1 MSLITRR
8 NTLKTLGTLPVAAS
22 TVGLA
27 MPALAS
33 QPKKHVVQA
42 RGVKFA
48 PMFVYIEPGDEVQ
61 WENMPSHN
69 IETIDEMVPEGQEK
83 IYTELGAN
91 VFFPFTIEGIV
102 IYKCTPHWGNR
113 MGGCIVVGKPED
125 PVGIIDG
132 YMAVTEEVP
141 ETLPA
146 RGLLK
151 KLKADMEAN
160 GLV

>member
-1 MSLITRR
+1 MALITRR
-8 NTLKTLGTLPVAAS
+8 NALKTLGTLPIAAS
-22 TVGLA
+22 AIGLA

-48 PMFVYIEPGDEVQ
+48 PMFIYIEPGDEVH

-69 IETIDEMVPEGQEK
+69 IETIDEMVPDGHEK
-83 IYTELGAN
+83 IYTELGEN
-91 VFFPFTIEGIV
+91 YFTPFHLEGIV
-102 IYKCTPHWGNR
+102 VYKCTPHWGNR
-113 MGGCIVVGKPED
+113 MGGVIVVGNPED
-125 PVGIIDG
+125 PVGIIDS

-151 KLKADMEAN
+151 KLKADMEAK